1 MSSVDADSSGV
12 GETLRL
18 NSGDSTNS
26 YSDNVLMR
34 TCVLSYG
41 AGGSVMF
48 EVDSGD
54 SP

>member
-1 MSSVDADSSGV
+1 MSSTHTGSSGV
-12 GETLRL
+12 GERLKL

-26 YSDNVLMR
+26 YCDNVLMR
-34 TCVLSYG
+34 TCVLSHG
-41 AGGSVMF
+41 TGGSVML

>member
-1 MSSVDADSSGV
+1 MSSADADSSGV

-26 YSDNVLMR
+26 YSDNFLMR

-41 AGGSVMF
+41 AGGSVML
-48 EVDSGD
+48 EVDSRD

>member
-1 MSSVDADSSGV
+1 MSSVDTGSSGV

-18 NSGDSTNS
+18 NSGDSTNI
-26 YSDNVLMR
+26 YSDNGLMR